1 MSRTPPTL
9 IVSHAQGDRVVEICE
24 ADAVYAVLYQGK
36 PIKVRTHTP
45 AVRYMG
51 YKYTKTM
58 FPEAGHA
65 VRLANRLNLAHST
78 DQFTVGILTQARTL
92 NQANSPE

>member
-78 DQFTVGILTQARTL
+78 DEFTVGILTQTRPL
-92 NQANSPE
+92 NQAK

>member
-36 PIKVRTHTP
+36 PIKVRTHNP

-78 DQFTVGILTQARTL
+78 DEFTVGIMETRRFMPV
-92 NQANSPE
+92 N